1 MTLVDRLEDILEE
14 IDKKRLSTARKNR
27 AIRKLLRVIEDVED
41 GDYIMRDDADLNQKS
56 LKQLLFVSKSLKK
69 GSKAAK
75 AWGAK
80 MRRLRGGGKK
90 RKKSTRKGQRRKTA
104 RRAYEGIKRKTRK
117 SYKRRKSSSGMKM
130 PKVPSVIKK
139 VALGVGAAS
148 LAGMAVGLIAP
159 QFSGIARPIAALAAG
174 GIPGVAGELLIN
186 QGLLGN
192 ITGMFGAG
200 AGINETRLASGL

>member
-1 MTLVDRLEDILEE
+1 M
-14 IDKKRLSTARKNR
+14 
-27 AIRKLLRVIEDVED
+27 
-41 GDYIMRDDADLNQKS
+41 
-56 LKQLLFVSKSLKK
+56 KK

-80 MRRLRGGGKK
+80 MRRLRGGSTK

-104 RRAYEGIKRKTRK
+104 RRAYEGIKRKAK
-117 SYKRRKSSSGMKM
+117 SYKRRKTSSGMKL

-139 VALGVGAAS
+139 VAVGVGAAA
-148 LAGMAVGLIAP
+148 LAGMAVSIVAP
-159 QFSGIARPIAALAAG
+159 QFAGIARPIAALAAG

-192 ITGMFGAG
+192 ITGMFGG
-200 AGINETRLASGL
+200 GGINQSRLASGL

>member
-1 MTLVDRLEDILEE
+1 M
-14 IDKKRLSTARKNR
+14 
-27 AIRKLLRVIEDVED
+27 
-41 GDYIMRDDADLNQKS
+41 
-56 LKQLLFVSKSLKK
+56 KK

-80 MRRLRGGGKK
+80 MRRLRGSGRK

-104 RRAYEGIKRKTRK
+104 RRAYEGIKRKARK
-117 SYKRRKSSSGMKM
+117 SYKRRKSSSGMKF
-130 PKVPSVIKK
+130 PRIPSVIKK
-139 VALGVGAAS
+139 VAVGVGAAS
-148 LAGMAVGLIAP
+148 LAGMAVGIIAP

-192 ITGMFGAG
+192 ITGMLNGG
-200 AGINETRLASGL
+200 GINETRLASGL

>member
-1 MTLVDRLEDILEE
+1 M
-14 IDKKRLSTARKNR
+14 
-27 AIRKLLRVIEDVED
+27 
-41 GDYIMRDDADLNQKS
+41 
-56 LKQLLFVSKSLKK
+56 KK

-80 MRRLRGGGKK
+80 MRRLRGGGSK
-90 RKKSTRKGQRRKTA
+90 RKKSTRKGQVRKTRAPKA
-104 RRAYEGIKRKTRK
+104 RRAYMPRKPNKPRKR
-117 SYKRRKSSSGMKM
+117 SSGMKM

-139 VALGVGAAS
+139 VAIGVGAAS

-192 ITGMFGAG
+192 ITGLFGGG

>member
-1 MTLVDRLEDILEE
+1 
-14 IDKKRLSTARKNR
+14 
-27 AIRKLLRVIEDVED
+27 
-41 GDYIMRDDADLNQKS
+41 
-56 LKQLLFVSKSLKK
+56 LKK

-80 MRRLRGGGKK
+80 MRRLRGGSTK

-104 RRAYEGIKRKTRK
+104 RRAYEGIKRKAK
-117 SYKRRKSSSGMKM
+117 SYKRRKTSSGMKL

-139 VALGVGAAS
+139 VAVGVGAAA
-148 LAGMAVGLIAP
+148 LAGMAVSIVAP
-159 QFSGIARPIAALAAG
+159 QFAGIARPIAALAAG

-192 ITGMFGAG
+192 ITGMFGG
-200 AGINETRLASGL
+200 GGINQSRLASGL

>member
-1 MTLVDRLEDILEE
+1 MASAKQRAWR
-14 IDKKRLSTARKNR
+14 KKFAAMAKSGKFRKKSSTK
-27 AIRKLLRVIEDVED
+27 
-41 GDYIMRDDADLNQKS
+41 
-56 LKQLLFVSKSLKK
+56 
-69 GSKAAK
+69 
-75 AWGAK
+75 
-80 MRRLRGGGKK
+80 RR
-90 RKKSTRKGQRRKTA
+90 KSTRKGQRRKTA
-104 RRAYEGIKRKTRK
+104 RRAYEGIKRKARK

-139 VALGVGAAS
+139 VAIGVGAAS

-192 ITGMFGAG
+192 ITGMFGG
-200 AGINETRLASGL
+200 GGGINETRLASGL